1 MVVRSAA
8 SGKAEAFDSR
18 ETAPLASFQTMYDG
32 NPASKSKG
40 ALSMGVPG
48 ELAGLHA
55 AWSRHGR
62 LPWKSLLQPSIALAR
77 DGFRISPNLA
87 DSIQEKEA
95 LIRADPGLRSVFV
108 LDGQLLRAG
117 DTARNPALARTLAA
131 VAADGPRALYG
142 GAVGEALIRDVQDAG
157 GLLTMDDLRSY
168 NFTVTDA
175 LTADALGYTIVGMP
189 PPSSGTVGLSM
200 IATILAGYGSP
211 ESAAG
216 ALGVHR
222 LVESLKHMFAVR
234 MNLGDPDFVNVTAY
248 VSEMLS
254 SSFAEKIRRRI
265 LDDATFGP
273 EYYLPRWSQLSDHG
287 TSHLCVVDSER
298 NAVSMTS
305 TVNFPFGGGV
315 LSPATGIVLN
325 NEMDDFS
332 TPGDSDPDKLPP
344 APSNFIEPRKRPLSS
359 MTPIIVLKNG
369 QLAGIIGASG
379 GLNIISAVTQVFLNH
394 FVLGMEAL
402 DAVRHPRVYHKLIPN
417 VVKYENLTTTGG
429 EHIGLSAEARA
440 FLAER
445 GHVLS
450 PVGVATVCQL
460 VVQDLRIPVDSRK
473 EKNRGLGEGEGTP
486 VFHGLLT
493 AVSDPRKGG
502 RPAGL

>member
-1 MVVRSAA
+1 
-8 SGKAEAFDSR
+8 
-18 ETAPLASFQTMYDG
+18 MYDG

-77 DGFRISPNLA
+77 DGFRISPSLA

-131 VAADGPRALYG
+131 VAADGPGPYG

-200 IATILAGYGSP
+200 VRTTTDSPPPPLSLSDCDDFGRLRIAGVGGGRA
-211 ESAAG
+211 
-216 ALGVHR
+216 GVHR

-273 EYYLPRWSQLSDHG
+273 NITCPGELPPPPRKR
-287 TSHLCVVDSER
+287 V
-298 NAVSMTS
+298 A
-305 TVNFPFGGGV
+305 
-315 LSPATGIVLN
+315 
-325 NEMDDFS
+325 EMDDFS

-359 MTPIIVLKNG
+359 MTPIIVLKFSQMRVGFFCRTVN
-369 QLAGIIGASG
+369 LAGIIGASG

-429 EHIGLSAEARA
+429 EHI
-440 FLAER
+440 ER

-473 EKNRGLGEGEGTP
+473 EKNRGLGEGEGSP